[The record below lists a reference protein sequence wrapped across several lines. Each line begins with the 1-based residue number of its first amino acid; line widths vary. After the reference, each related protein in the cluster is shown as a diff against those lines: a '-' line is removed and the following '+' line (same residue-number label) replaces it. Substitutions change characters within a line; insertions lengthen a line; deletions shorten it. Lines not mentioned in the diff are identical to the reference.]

1 MTSVREKALS
11 SNLAR
16 DRAGEEQAGARERIR
31 QKILVVEDE
40 SDIRELVRYNL
51 AQEGF
56 AVEEAADGAEAL
68 ERIGRRPPDLVL
80 LDLMLPRVSGLELCR
95 QLRANPQTARL
106 PIIVVTAKSAE
117 VDRVLG
123 LEMGADDYV
132 VKPFSPREVVARVRA
147 LLRRVHGASE
157 RLTPELFERGR
168 LKIDFGTYEVFVD
181 GNKKDLALREFE
193 LLRFFVQHPLRVYS
207 REQLLDL
214 VWGRDTFVEPRTI
227 DVHVRRLRQQ
237 IERDDAN
244 PELVLT
250 VRSVGYRFN
259 PDPLG

>member
-1 MTSVREKALS
+1 MNPQTAEANR
-11 SNLAR
+11 AR
-16 DRAGEEQAGARERIR
+16 TR

-40 SDIRELVRYNL
+40 NDIRELLRFNL

-56 AVEEAADGAEAL
+56 AVEEAGDGAEAL
-68 ERIGRRPPDLVL
+68 DRVARRAPDLMV
-80 LDLMLPRVSGLELCR
+80 LDLMLPRMSGLELCR
-95 QLRANPQTARL
+95 RMRANPDTARL
-106 PIIVVTAKSAE
+106 PILIVTAKGAE

-132 VKPFSPREVVARVRA
+132 VKPFSPREVVARVKA
-147 LLRRVHGASE
+147 LLRRANPAGAAAEGPS
-157 RLTPELFERGR
+157 LFDRGR
-168 LKIDFGTYEVFVD
+168 LRIDFAAYEVFVD
-181 GNKKDLALREFE
+181 GARKELALREFE

-214 VWGRDTFVEPRTI
+214 VWGRDTFVEPRTV

-237 IERDDAN
+237 IERDDAR
-244 PELVLT
+244 PELILT

-259 PDPLG
+259 PEALEQGL